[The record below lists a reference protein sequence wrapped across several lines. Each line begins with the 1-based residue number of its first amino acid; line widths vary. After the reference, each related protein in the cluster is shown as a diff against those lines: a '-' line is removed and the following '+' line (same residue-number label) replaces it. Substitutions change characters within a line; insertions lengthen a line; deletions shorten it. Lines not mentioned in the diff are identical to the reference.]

1 MRWLIAALAALVA
14 GAAEAEGLVDCSS
27 PGFAKAVGL
36 KTGFPTDCVEIARQ
50 TLPVDGGKWTVRA
63 VRLKATDANAVAPQA
78 QTYMEMVA
86 DAFEVWEPDAAAVG
100 LKFTNVTIFVT
111 DPSGTEVDF
120 EGLVQGE
127 DKDPAEHPA
136 HAEGKAFPGEC
147 VVAMNSLATA
157 TYDLTDLQ
165 HLVAHE
171 VFHCV
176 QDASFN
182 KTALSLAPDSDWWVE
197 GTAQMFASLVVAD
210 PQSALR
216 GAEFNKV
223 IQTTPL
229 TQTGYNSEVFFA
241 YLWQQGP
248 AVMGSFFANV
258 TWNPGEDEQ
267 MAATEKALGAEVL
280 QGFATAWVDG
290 TISLPTGVTFP
301 KPDLGKPVVITDNQ
315 ELPSEVEPFIIDA
328 WAMSFVGAEFIA
340 MDGKVYRVRPDKGG
354 DWGAFPLEI
363 KLKECGLPESY
374 VAVRFVGNSIKDG
387 LGLPITVTKM
397 QDCVACVRLAKA
409 DQCMVGMWQLNRD
422 DHLSWLQK
430 QAVDMADVRFSSVG
444 GDIFLKLDPDG
455 KAQWIMDGF
464 QVGAVYEPAELQ
476 AYDIS
481 IEIDVRADAVLDG
494 EWSTDGAGTMN
505 YCGMGAAGDY
515 TSKVRVPGLEED
527 EVALEAPVED
537 MFLTYNCAGAKATM
551 AYMGPAPLPGDFP
564 AWRLDRVK

>member
-1 MRWLIAALAALVA
+1 MRWIFAALLALMA
-14 GAAEAEGLVDCSS
+14 GAAQAEGLVDCSS

-36 KTGFPTDCVEIARQ
+36 KPGFPTDCAEIARQ

-78 QTYMEMVA
+78 QAYMEMVA

-111 DPSGTEVDF
+111 DPAGTEIDF

-127 DKDPAEHPA
+127 EEKPADHPA
-136 HAEGKAFPGEC
+136 HAEGDAFPGEC
-147 VVAMNSLATA
+147 VVAMNSIATA
-157 TYDLTDLQ
+157 TYDLTDLR

-176 QDASFN
+176 QYASFN
-182 KTALSLAPDSDWWVE
+182 KTALKLAPDSDWWVE

-223 IQTTPL
+223 IRTTPL

-267 MAATEKALGAEVL
+267 MKAIEKALGGEVL

-315 ELPSEVEPFIIDA
+315 ELPSEVEPFVMDV
-328 WAMSFVGAEFIA
+328 WSMSFVGAEFIA
-340 MDGKVYRVRPDKGG
+340 MDGKVYRVRPEQGG
-354 DWGAFPLEI
+354 NWGEFPLEI
-363 KLKECGLPESY
+363 KLKECGEPEGY

-397 QDCVACVRLAKA
+397 QECVACLNLPKL
-409 DQCMVGMWQLNRD
+409 DQCMVGTWQLNRD

-430 QAVDMADVRFSSVG
+430 QAVDMKEVRFSSVG
-444 GDIFLKLDPDG
+444 GDIFLKLDADG

-464 QVGAVYEPAELQ
+464 QVGAVYEPKELKL
-476 AYDIS
+476 YDIS

-494 EWSTDGAGTMN
+494 DWSTDGGGAMN
-505 YCGMGAAGDY
+505 YCGRAAAGDY
-515 TSKVRVPGLEED
+515 TSKVRVPGLDED
-527 EVALEAPVED
+527 EVALEAPIED
-537 MFLTYNCAGAKATM
+537 MFLTYNCAGTKATM
-551 AYMGPAPLPGDFP
+551 AYMGPAPLPSDFP